1 MSAAAAIDRSYLDD
15 LSFDASL
22 LPMTVSD
29 LPRSRTL
36 RSGTVP
42 AYRPMPLAHNR
53 RRRTARAA
61 QSMFHRLGIPRARL
75 ARLRT

>member
-1 MSAAAAIDRSYLDD
+1 
-15 LSFDASL
+15 
-22 LPMTVSD
+22 MTVSD

-42 AYRPMPLAHNR
+42 TYRYRPMPLAHDM
-53 RRRTARAA
+53 RRRTARAEQRSA
-61 QSMFHRLGIPRARL
+61 EQSMFRRLGIPRARL

>member
-1 MSAAAAIDRSYLDD
+1 
-15 LSFDASL
+15 
-22 LPMTVSD
+22 MTVSD

-42 AYRPMPLAHNR
+42 TYRPMPLAHDM
-53 RRRTARAA
+53 RRRTARAEQRSA
-61 QSMFHRLGIPRARL
+61 EQSMFRRLGIPRARL